1 MEIGNWEFL
10 FLLPELFCKKIRIKF
25 GMTNKENI
33 MADKIAVGVLGAT
46 GMVGQRY
53 IKLLENHPF
62 FKVTYV
68 AASPRSAGQVYKD
81 VVASKWLIGEDIPAD
96 VADLVI
102 QDANDAKAAI
112 GKCKFV
118 FSALELPKKEDI
130 KNLEEAYAA
139 EGIPVVSNASAN
151 RWTEDVPMLVP
162 EINHAH
168 LDVIADQKKHHGWD
182 KGFIAVKPNCSL
194 QTYMMPIHALI
205 QAGYEVK
212 KMVVT
217 TLQATSG
224 AGYPG
229 VPSFDMIDNI
239 VPYIGGEEEKTE
251 KECLKIL
258 GTVKNGKIEN
268 AALPVVSSTCT
279 RVPVIDGHTACVS
292 LEFGDKKPSMEEIK
306 KIWAAYKSVP
316 QELNLPSSPEQPI
329 VYREEENRPQPR
341 RDRETGKGMACVVG
355 RLRPCNVFDIKF
367 VALSHN
373 TKRGAAMGGILNA
386 ELLKVKGFFDNL

>member
-1 MEIGNWEFL
+1 MEKL
-10 FLLPELFCKKIRIKF
+10 K
-25 GMTNKENI
+25 
-33 MADKIAVGVLGAT
+33 VGVLGAT

-53 IKLLENHPF
+53 IKLLENHPWF
-62 FKVTYV
+62 EVTYV
-68 AASPRSAGQVYKD
+68 AASPRSAGKVYKD
-81 VVASKWLIGEDIPAD
+81 AVSNRWLIGEDIPAG
-96 VADLVI
+96 VADLIVE
-102 QDANDAKAAI
+102 DANDEKKAL
-112 GKCKFV
+112 GKCQFV
-118 FSALELPKKEDI
+118 FSALEMGKEEI
-130 KNLEEAYAA
+130 KALEAAYAA

-162 EINHAH
+162 EINFSH
-168 LDVIADQKKHHGWD
+168 LDVIAEQKKHHGWD

-205 QAGYEVK
+205 QAGHPVK
-212 KMVVT
+212 RMIVT

-251 KECLKIL
+251 RECLKIL
-258 GTVKNGKIEN
+258 GKVQDGKIVN
-268 AALPVVSSTCT
+268 AEYPVVSSTCT
-279 RVPVIDGHTACVS
+279 RVAVVDGHTACVS
-292 LEFGDKKPSMEEIK
+292 LEFADKKPSLEEIE
-306 KIWAAYKSVP
+306 KIWTSYKSVP
-316 QELNLPSSPEQPI
+316 QELNLPSAPQQPI
-329 VYREEENRPQPR
+329 VVRHEENRPQPR
-341 RDRETGKGMACVVG
+341 RDRETEKGMACVIG

-386 ELLKVKGFFDNL
+386 ELLKAKGFFDNL

>member
-1 MEIGNWEFL
+1 ME
-10 FLLPELFCKKIRIKF
+10 RIS
-25 GMTNKENI
+25 
-33 MADKIAVGVLGAT
+33 VGVLGAT

-68 AASPRSAGQVYKD
+68 AASPRSAGQVYKN

-151 RWTEDVPMLVP
+151 RWTEDVPMLIP
-162 EINHAH
+162 EINFAH
-168 LDVIADQKKHHGWD
+168 LDVIAEQKKHHGWD

-194 QTYMMPIHALI
+194 QTYMMPLHALI
-205 QAGYEVK
+205 QAGYPVK
-212 KMVVT
+212 RMIVT

-258 GTVKNGKIEN
+258 GTVKDGKIEN
-268 AALPVVSSTCT
+268 ATLPLVSSTCT

-292 LEFGDKKPSMEEIK
+292 LEFDLPEDKKPSLEEIK
-306 KIWAAYKSVP
+306 RVWAAYKSV
-316 QELNLPSSPEQPI
+316 
-329 VYREEENRPQPR
+329 PR

-355 RLRPCNVFDIKF
+355 RLRPCNVFDVKF

>member
-1 MEIGNWEFL
+1 MN
-10 FLLPELFCKKIRIKF
+10 KIK
-25 GMTNKENI
+25 
-33 MADKIAVGVLGAT
+33 VGVLGAT

-53 IKLLENHPF
+53 IKLLEDHPWF
-62 FKVTYV
+62 EVTYV
-68 AASPRSAGQVYKD
+68 AASPRSAGQLYKD
-81 VVASKWLIGEDIPAD
+81 AVANRWLIGAEIPSG
-96 VADLVI
+96 VQNLMVE
-102 QDANDAKAAI
+102 DANLAEKAI
-112 GKCKFV
+112 GKCQFV

-130 KNLEEAYAA
+130 KNLEAAYAA

-162 EINHAH
+162 EINYSH

-205 QAGYEVK
+205 QAGYEIK
-212 KMVVT
+212 RMVVT

-239 VPYIGGEEEKTE
+239 VPFIGGEEEKTE

-258 GTVKNGKIEN
+258 GTVKDGKIKN
-268 AALPVVSSTCT
+268 AAGPIVSSTCT

-292 LEFGDKKPSMEEIK
+292 LEFGDKKPSMEEIE
-306 KIWAAYKSVP
+306 KIWTSYTSVP
-316 QELNLPSSPEQPI
+316 QELKLPSAPEHPI
-329 VYREEENRPQPR
+329 VVRHEENRPQPR
-341 RDRETGKGMACVVG
+341 RDRETEEGMACVIG

-373 TKRGAAMGGILNA
+373 TKRGAALGGILNA
-386 ELLKVKGFFDNL
+386 ELLKAKGFFDNL